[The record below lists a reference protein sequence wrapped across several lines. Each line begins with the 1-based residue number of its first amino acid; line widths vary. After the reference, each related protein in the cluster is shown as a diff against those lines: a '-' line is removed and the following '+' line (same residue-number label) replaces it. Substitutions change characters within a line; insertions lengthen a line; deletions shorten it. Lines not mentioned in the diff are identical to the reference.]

1 MNVEATM
8 EDANTTATTPWEVT
22 GAPVGL
28 GIASAVMDT
37 DVKVM
42 KVYAIT
48 CVGSHAR

>member
-1 MNVEATM
+1 MNVEVTK
-8 EDANTTATTPWEVT
+8 EDANTTAIIQWEVT

-42 KVYAIT
+42 KCMSYLQFVNT
-48 CVGSHAR
+48 M

>member
-8 EDANTTATTPWEVT
+8 EDANTTAKTQWEVT

-42 KVYAIT
+42 KCMSYL
-48 CVGSHAR
+48 

>member
-28 GIASAVMDT
+28 GIASAVYT

-42 KVYAIT
+42 KCMSYL
-48 CVGSHAR
+48 